1 MFDQSTILQLLIGYT
16 TMLLIVWGMISWSVR
31 KGPLS
36 RLARESR
43 QVIVIGVIGSSLI
56 PLLHLLGLLY
66 LMDTRI
72 GPAWLYEEAAWVS
85 SGGTR
90 RGNTLWVVVII
101 GVSALVSLVVAT
113 RLIFLWKQR
122 IEKG

>member
-1 MFDQSTILQLLIGYT
+1 
-16 TMLLIVWGMISWSVR
+16 MLFIVWGMISWSAR

-66 LMDTRI
+66 LMDARI
-72 GPAWLYEEAAWVS
+72 GPTWLYEEATWVS

-90 RGNTLWVVVII
+90 CGKTLWVVVIAGI
-101 GVSALVSLVVAT
+101 SSLVSLVIAT
-113 RLIFLWKQR
+113 RLILLWKR
-122 IEKG
+122 KVERK